1 MSSGTVH
8 ALATRTTRRIW
19 PAEID
24 RSGRFP
30 DAAQRM
36 LSIGIGVAVAG
47 VALQTITHLAV
58 FRSTIGLF
66 NADDE
71 GSLWNWAGAG
81 ATLAAAVALLVL
93 IALRPVGALPLGALA
108 AITTFMSLDDGIA
121 LHERAVHKHVH
132 SLGPIQEG
140 ARVIWPVFYLPLLA
154 AAFVLIW
161 TLGAVIP
168 RPSGRLLR
176 IGLFM
181 LVAAVAAEEI
191 AAVIV
196 QEGQGHLSIAYN
208 LEVVVEEGLELAG
221 WLVIAT
227 GVLATAIAWAFE
239 DARRMD

>member
-1 MSSGTVH
+1 
-8 ALATRTTRRIW
+8 
-19 PAEID
+19 
-24 RSGRFP
+24 
-30 DAAQRM
+30 M
-36 LSIGIGVAVAG
+36 LSIGVGLAVAG

-93 IALRPVGALPLGALA
+93 IALRPVGAVPLGALA
-108 AITTFMSLDDGIA
+108 AIVTYTSLDDAIA

-140 ARVIWPVFYLPLLA
+140 ARVIWPVFYLPLLV

-168 RPSGRLLR
+168 RPSGRLMR

-196 QEGQGHLSIAYN
+196 QEGGAISRLPTTSRSSSRK
-208 LEVVVEEGLELAG
+208 GSSSRAG
-221 WLVIAT
+221 
-227 GVLATAIAWAFE
+227 
-239 DARRMD
+239 

>member
-1 MSSGTVH
+1 
-8 ALATRTTRRIW
+8 
-19 PAEID
+19 
-24 RSGRFP
+24 
-30 DAAQRM
+30 M
-36 LSIGIGVAVAG
+36 LSIGVGIAVAG
-47 VALQTITHLAV
+47 VALQTITTHLAV

-93 IALRPVGALPLGALA
+93 IALRPVGAVPFRALA
-108 AITTFMSLDDGIA
+108 AIATYMSLDDAIG

-132 SLGPIQEG
+132 SLGPIQKG

-196 QEGQGHLSIAYN
+196 QEGQGHLSIPYN
-208 LEVVVEEGLELAG
+208 LEVVIEEGLELAG
-221 WLVIAT
+221 WMIIAH
-227 GVLATAIAWAFE
+227 GPARHGSCVAFE
-239 DARRMD
+239 DAAPHGLTPDGAAMLAGPRRSGRVAEGGALLRR